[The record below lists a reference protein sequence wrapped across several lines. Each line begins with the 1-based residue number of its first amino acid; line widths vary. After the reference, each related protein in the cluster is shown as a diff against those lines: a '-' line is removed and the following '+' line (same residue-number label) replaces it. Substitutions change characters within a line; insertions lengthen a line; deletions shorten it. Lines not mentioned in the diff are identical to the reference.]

1 MNEVIRDR
9 FKTLFTEEDQE
20 RYIKAIE
27 LLEISRNTLKSL
39 NKEYGCVV
47 NTHFPEL
54 EVNITVRDELK
65 ETIRLLDEAW
75 YNVAGFVDDDIN
87 I

>member
-1 MNEVIRDR
+1 MNEVIKDR

-47 NTHFPEL
+47 NSYLPDL